1 MQLAVALMPLVLL
14 QVCLFQSAYSWYTVS
29 YEVFDQNTDNPGTS
43 V

>member
-14 QVCLFQSAYSWYTVS
+14 QVCLFQSAYSWYTIS
-29 YEVFDQNTDNPGTS
+29 HEVFYEISDDPGTS